1 MTRKVPFSA
10 DEFYHLYNRGANKME
25 IFLDYHDRE
34 RFLKLLYIANNPNL
48 GKYTDIET
56 IPGRTWSL
64 GKQEGSL
71 VSIGAYCLMPNH
83 FHILIK
89 AKDATG
95 ASLFL
100 QKLLTGYS
108 TYFNK
113 KYDHSGVVFQG
124 KTKSEHVAEDRYLRY
139 LYSYIHLNPV
149 KLIEPEWKT
158 KQLISSEIL
167 KYLDNYTYSSYND
180 YNGAHREQSIILN
193 KEAFP
198 DYFMTSSGHLN
209 ELLSWLH
216 FYEKTS

>member
-1 MTRKVPFSA
+1 
-10 DEFYHLYNRGANKME
+10 ME
-25 IFLDYHDRE
+25 IFLDYQDRE
-34 RFLKLLYIANNPNL
+34 RFLKLLYIANNPAL

-56 IPGRTWSL
+56 TPGRTWKLS
-64 GKQEGSL
+64 KQKGSL

-89 AKDATG
+89 AKDTAG

-113 KYDHSGVVFQG
+113 KYTHSGVVFQG

-158 KQLISSEIL
+158 IRLVDSNIFP
-167 KYLDNYTYSSYND
+167 YLNTYNFSSYND
-180 YNGAHREQSIILN
+180 YNGASGEQSIILN
-193 KEAFP
+193 KEDFP
-198 DYFMTSSGHLN
+198 GYFVATKDHLN

-216 FYEKTS
+216 FYEKTT